1 MHTVAVLSLKGGVG
15 KTTVALGIA
24 SAALRRG
31 VRALVGDL
39 DPQGNATASLDP
51 PMTESTLADVLETP
65 RLAVINEAL
74 APSAWSDALD
84 VLVGSEELELLNEP
98 GPESR
103 RMDNLARALDELR
116 AARESDPYELAIL
129 DCPPSLGR
137 LTRSALMAADT
148 ALLVTEPTM
157 YAVAGAERALEAIE
171 TVRAERNPRL
181 RPAGVLVNKLR
192 ARSYEHQYRIAELRE
207 SFGRLVMPTAIPDRL
222 AIQQAQGACT
232 PIHEWKSPGAQEIA
246 LTFNMV
252 LAKILRSSRA
262 GRHRLDH
269 AESGEPENTQHAEN
283 TEFSPGSEQG
293 EIETTSQFPAFRE
306 YAEPE
311 TG

>member
-31 VRALVGDL
+31 ARALVADL
-39 DPQGNATASLDP
+39 DPQGNATATLDP
-51 PMTESTLADVLETP
+51 PMTEATLTDVLETP
-65 RLAVINEAL
+65 RLAVIEQAL
-74 APSAWSDALD
+74 APSGWSDELD
-84 VLVGSEELELLNEP
+84 VLVSSEDLELLNEP
-98 GPESR
+98 GPDSR
-103 RMDNLARALDELR
+103 RMDNLARALHELTTSR
-116 AARESDPYELAIL
+116 QGDPYELAIL

-137 LTRSALMAADT
+137 LTRSALMAADS

-157 YAVAGAERALEAIE
+157 YAVSGAERALEAIE
-171 TVRAERNPRL
+171 TIRAEHNPRL
-181 RPAGVLVNKLR
+181 RPAGVLVNRLR
-192 ARSYEHQYRIAELRE
+192 VRSYEHQYRVQELRE

-222 AIQQAQGACT
+222 AIQQAQGACV

-262 GRHRLDH
+262 GRHRLD
-269 AESGEPENTQHAEN
+269 AEGPEAAPAETSQN
-283 TEFSPGSEQG
+283 
-293 EIETTSQFPAFRE
+293 ETTSQFPALRE
-306 YAEPE
+306 LAERE
-311 TG
+311 IG

>member
-1 MHTVAVLSLKGGVG
+1 VHTVAVLSLKGGVG

-31 VRALVGDL
+31 TRSLLADL

-51 PMTESTLADVLETP
+51 PLTEATLVDVLETP
-65 RLAVINEAL
+65 RRAVLEQAI
-74 APSAWSDALD
+74 APSSWNERLD

-98 GPESR
+98 GESGQR
-103 RMDNLARALDELR
+103 TGNLARALQELQTGPSL
-116 AARESDPYELAIL
+116 REDPYELAVL

-137 LTRSALMAADT
+137 LTRSALIAADS

-171 TVRAERNPRL
+171 HIRAEHNPNL
-181 RPAGVLVNKLR
+181 RPVGVLVNRLR
-192 ARSYEHQYRIAELRE
+192 VRSYEHQYRIAELRE

-222 AIQQAQGACT
+222 AVQQAQGACT
-232 PIHEWKSPGAQEIA
+232 PIHEWHSPGAQEIA

-252 LAKILRSSRA
+252 LAKILRSGRA
-262 GRHRLDH
+262 GRHRMRNEEEAPDELETTAELYAREELTEHERTEPDL
-269 AESGEPENTQHAEN
+269 AGRSFAGPESG
-283 TEFSPGSEQG
+283 
-293 EIETTSQFPAFRE
+293 
-306 YAEPE
+306 
-311 TG
+311 